1 MKKGMARKKLLYQES
16 FEIIEVSGQQVPLK
30 LIKESRKNVR
40 TSVGKDAVYLRI
52 PFWTSRKQQQ
62 KLRAWCI
69 QWLQN
74 KHQKT
79 GLLNSLQK
87 KTIRT
92 GTLIRLPDQD
102 LTVHISYEER
112 KTGRGQITDDQILLK
127 VPEGMDFEDELN
139 LVRKIIN
146 NLLSKRYLPVFEK
159 RVREINDRFFR
170 QQISSVKLRYNY
182 SKWGS
187 CSSTNQITL
196 STRLI
201 FTPQEVVDYVI
212 VHELAHLI
220 ELNHSARFWSIVEKI
235 IPDYRDHEK
244 WLRENAWICDYAQT

>member
-1 MKKGMARKKLLYQES
+1 MASRKTLNPASLELN
-16 FEIIEVSGQQVPLK
+16 EVRGKQVPLK

-87 KTIRT
+87 RSIRDGSIISLPQERLSVRVSHADRKSGKGTIRANT
-92 GTLIRLPDQD
+92 VFLD
-102 LTVHISYEER
+102 L
-112 KTGRGQITDDQILLK
+112 
-127 VPEGMDFEDELN
+127 PEGLGLEDEQN
-139 LVRKIIN
+139 LCRKMIN
-146 NLLSKRYLPVFEK
+146 NLLCKRYQPAFER
-159 RVREINDRFFR
+159 RVREINARFFK
-170 QQISSVKLRYNY
+170 QQVTSVKLRYNY

-187 CSSTNQITL
+187 CTTNQQISL

-201 FTPQEVVDYVI
+201 FAPQDVIDYVI

-220 ELNHSARFWSIVEKI
+220 EMNHSDRFWDIVGKI
-235 IPDYRDHEK
+235 IPDYRDQEK
-244 WLRENAWICDYAQT
+244 WLRENAWQCDY

>member
-1 MKKGMARKKLLYQES
+1 MARKKTLYQES

-30 LIKESRKNVR
+30 LIKETRKNVR

-52 PFWTSRKQQQ
+52 PFWTSKKQQQ

-79 GLLNSLQK
+79 GLLHSLQK
-87 KTIRT
+87 RTIQD
-92 GTLIRLPDQD
+92 GGMIRLPQETLGVKVSYADRKSGKGTIRSNHIILD
-102 LTVHISYEER
+102 L
-112 KTGRGQITDDQILLK
+112 
-127 VPEGMDFEDELN
+127 PEGMNIEDEQN
-139 LVRKIIN
+139 LCRKMIN
-146 NLLSKRYLPVFEK
+146 NLLSKRYLPFLEK
-159 RVREINDRFFR
+159 RVREINARFFK
-170 QQISSVKLRYNY
+170 QQVSSVKLRYNY

-187 CSSTNQITL
+187 CSSSQQISL

-201 FTPQEVVDYVI
+201 FAPQEVVDYVI

-220 ELNHSARFWSIVEKI
+220 EMNHSNRFWNIVEQI
-235 IPDYRDHEK
+235 IPNFRDQEK
-244 WLRENAWICDYAQT
+244 WLRENAWSCDY